1 MRDTLREIS
10 LSTWPRHF
18 SHVGIES
25 MDVIS
30 LGRRVREMS
39 RMPRSAACAARK
51 RNSIDCAFSE
61 LRAYVVLP
69 WSA

>member
-10 LSTWPRHF
+10 LSTCPRHF

-25 MDVIS
+25 IEVMS
-30 LGRRVREMS
+30 FGRRVREMS

-61 LRAYVVLP
+61 LRA
-69 WSA
+69 WREETSC